1 MDTNITLAVGA
12 VLVLAV
18 VIGAVWLIARN
29 ARSRKLRDRYG
40 DEYDRTMQAAGG
52 RREAEKELHEREK
65 RVHAFTLTP
74 LTPEDRS
81 RFSTAWRDVEAA
93 FVSNPAGAVARADE
107 LLTNVMAVRGYPMAD
122 FEQRAADLSVDHA
135 EVVTNYRAG
144 HDIAVRRSQ
153 GPGETEALR
162 QAMIHYRALF
172 EDLVGEL
179 PDSVAAA
186 AARKGLDGAAR
197 PGASA

>member
-1 MDTNITLAVGA
+1 MDPNIAIAVVA
-12 VLVLAV
+12 IVVLAV
-18 VIGAVWLIARN
+18 VIGAVALIAR
-29 ARSRKLRDRYG
+29 AVRSRRLRDRYG
-40 DEYDRTMQAAGG
+40 AEYERTKQVVGG
-52 RREAEKELHEREK
+52 RREAERQLHEREK
-65 RVHAFTLTP
+65 RVHAYTLMP

-81 RFSTAWRDVEAA
+81 RFSASWRDVEAA

-144 HDIAVRRSQ
+144 HDIAIRRSK

-172 EDLVGEL
+172 EELVGEL
-179 PDSVAAA
+179 PDSRSA
-186 AARKGLDGAAR
+186 AARQGLDGASHA
-197 PGASA
+197 GA

>member
-12 VLVLAV
+12 VVVLAV
-18 VIGAVWLIARN
+18 VILAIGLVARSI
-29 ARSRKLRDRYG
+29 RSRKLHDRYG
-40 DEYDRTMQAAGG
+40 AEYDRTMQAAGG
-52 RREAEKELHEREK
+52 RREAEKQLHEREK
-65 RVHAFTLTP
+65 RVHAYTLTP
-74 LTPEDRS
+74 LTSEDRA

-144 HDIAVRRSQ
+144 HEIAIRRSQ

-179 PDSVAAA
+179 PDAR
-186 AARKGLDGAAR
+186 AARAGLDGAAR
-197 PGASA
+197 PGAGA

>member
-1 MDTNITLAVGA
+1 MDTNITLAIGAIVVLAVAVGA
-12 VLVLAV
+12 VA
-18 VIGAVWLIARN
+18 LIVRGV
-29 ARSRKLRDRYG
+29 RSRQLRDRYG
-40 DEYDRTMQAAGG
+40 AEYDRTREAVGG
-52 RREAEKELHEREK
+52 RREAEKQLHEREK
-65 RVHAFTLTP
+65 RVHAYSLTP

-81 RFSTAWRDVEAA
+81 RFSVSWRDVEAA

-107 LLTNVMAVRGYPMAD
+107 LLTNIMAVRGYPMAD

-144 HDIAVRRSQ
+144 HDIAIRRSE
-153 GPGETEALR
+153 GPAATEALR

-172 EDLVGEL
+172 EELVGEL
-179 PDSVAAA
+179 PDSRS
-186 AARKGLDGAAR
+186 ARQGLDGVSR